1 MMTTPAPPDPRTR
14 MTRLG
19 AELMGWGSAL
29 LLTVIALA
37 HLVNTDRAW
46 LLFHDGDSVF
56 PLLVHASIAAGEP
69 QHWALSSV
77 LFVPELGLYFVLA
90 AVFGSGPAAQLAFA
104 VCAMLLIYGAL
115 RFAAGALR
123 RDLAQPG
130 HTNRA
135 IIAALAG
142 FAVLVFLTLT
152 ESSISRGSFELT
164 TLVMT
169 TTYYAATT
177 IALLYGAALC
187 AWILAS
193 AGRDAPRAASHPRV
207 VLVFVVLGLLVAV
220 STLSNPLIAGW
231 LCAPAILALGFGW
244 LLRLPRS
251 PKVPILL
258 ALTLILGTVL
268 GYATRTAL
276 GDLIAK
282 SADTYVRPDGLS
294 ISLAAYG
301 KAAGE
306 YLSTAGG
313 IIGALLVLVC
323 LGTGVF
329 LIGRSVRERR
339 PVTLFLA
346 LLSVGAPLVVVGGGL
361 LLGTDAPRYLTPIFF
376 APLLAVTALFAD
388 HRVWPGWLV
397 RTAEITARRY
407 SVTQRGASVVLIAAV
422 MIVITVAVV
431 PDRTRA
437 NQYEADV
444 VCTATWLSNHEGV
457 AVGSFW
463 DARPVNGRL
472 AEPGKLLQVDY
483 AFNRYIWLDNRATP
497 TPQRASV
504 LIQGPWG
511 AVKTPSLPVGTRAPK
526 VTRCGQYTITDYGTP
541 VIPIGPPHA

>member
-1 MMTTPAPPDPRTR
+1 MMTTPVPPDTRTR

-19 AELMGWGSAL
+19 AELLGWGSAL

-56 PLLVHASIAAGEP
+56 PLLVHASIASGEP

-77 LFVPELGLYFVLA
+77 LFIPELGLYFVLA
-90 AVFGSGPAAQLAFA
+90 TVFGSGPAAQLAFA

-115 RFAAGALR
+115 RFTAGAIR
-123 RDLAQPG
+123 RDLARPGQP
-130 HTNRA
+130 NRA

-152 ESSISRGSFELT
+152 ESSINRGSFELT

-177 IALLYGAALC
+177 IALLFGVALC
-187 AWILAS
+187 AWVLGAAGAGTPTAS
-193 AGRDAPRAASHPRV
+193 RPRV
-207 VLVFVVLGLLVAV
+207 IVAVVMLGALVTV

-231 LCAPAILALGFGW
+231 LCVPAILALGFGW

-251 PKVPILL
+251 PRVPILL
-258 ALTLILGTVL
+258 ALTLTLGTVL
-268 GYATRTAL
+268 GYTARGAL

-282 SADTYVRPDGLS
+282 SADTYIRPDGLS
-294 ISLAAYG
+294 ISLSAYG
-301 KAAGE
+301 KAAAE
-306 YLSTAGG
+306 YLSTPGG
-313 IIGALLVLVC
+313 IIGALIVLVC
-323 LGTGVF
+323 VGTGVF
-329 LIGRSVRERR
+329 VIGRSVREHR
-339 PVTLFLA
+339 PVTLFVA
-346 LLSVGAPLVVVGGGL
+346 LMAVGSPLVVVGGGL

-388 HRVWPGWLV
+388 QRVWPAWLE
-397 RTAEITARRY
+397 RTAELTAHRY
-407 SVTQRGASVVLIAAV
+407 SVAQRGASVVLIAAA
-422 MIVITVAVV
+422 MIVITVAVM

-437 NQYEADV
+437 NQYEADI
-444 VCTATWLSNHEGV
+444 VCTANWLASHDGI

-463 DARPVNGRL
+463 DARPVNGQL
-472 AEPGKLLQVDY
+472 AQPGKLLQVDY

-497 TPQRASV
+497 TPEKAAV
-504 LIQGPWG
+504 VVQGPWG
-511 AVKTPSLPVGTRAPK
+511 AVNVPELPAGTRAPE
-526 VTRCGQYTITDYGTP
+526 VIHCGQYTITNFGSP